1 MLTPELMSGL
11 IKAGVRFHQLS
22 NGDDL
27 LESQFYELNGAG
39 GVHTHA
45 PNAPAAKTKV
55 APFPEFASEPGV
67 PADVKNLVAT
77 PLGKDKHNI
86 NGWFVRPR

>member
-1 MLTPELMSGL
+1 MNLFEKGAPRGP
-11 IKAGVRFHQLS
+11 RFHTLP
-22 NGDDL
+22 NGDKL
-27 LESQFYELNGAG
+27 LESQFYVLNDHG

-45 PNAPAAKTKV
+45 PNAPAAKAKV
-55 APFPEFASEPGV
+55 APFPEFASDVGV

-77 PLGKDKHNI
+77 PLGKDTHNI